1 MILLFIKREKNH
13 FTSSSEV
20 ETIQSFSMKKIIFTL
35 LIGFSAVLNAQNT
48 VSGTVLNLA
57 NQPIKGVSVYAPELH
72 KGTTTDAEGKYSLT
86 NLPNGTL
93 KLDFTFVGFSNQNK
107 TIQKLQKENT
117 LDIILDESIF
127 QMDEVIVSTAFNKI
141 QSQNVMKVEH
151 ETIKSLQQKGTA
163 TLIEGLATIPGV
175 SQVSTGTSIGK
186 PVIRGLSGNRVLVY
200 SQGVR
205 MENQQFGDEHGL
217 GLNDAGVESVE
228 VIKGPASLLYGS
240 DALGG
245 VLYFNPEKFADANT
259 FKANFSQKLFSN
271 TLGSNSSLGVKTSNE
286 NWKFLA
292 RGSYNTHSD
301 YRISGG
307 DRVTN
312 TRYNETDF
320 KTGIGYSNSSFSTVF
335 RYNYNKL
342 DLGIPEEGIAEQSSS
357 KNTVF
362 PRQGVFNHLLSLNS
376 IIYFKDSK
384 LDVDLG
390 YIANDRSEFE
400 DSDIAGLQMKLK
412 TFNYDAKYH
421 LPKIGRLESI
431 VGIQGMHQTNTNLG
445 DEYLIPDAITNDFG
459 VFGTVNYEWKT
470 NVLQAGLRFD
480 NRQVTTD
487 EHGNQGEEGYFKPID
502 RSFDSFNASVGYKTN
517 LANDLTFRL
526 NLASGFRAPNLAE
539 LTSNGV
545 HEGTNRYEIGN
556 GDLKTEQNIQTDLNL
571 EYKTDHFEFFVNG
584 FYNHINN
591 YIYTSPAGTVLDNND
606 VFNYIQN
613 NAKLYGGEI
622 GMHFHPH
629 PLDWLHYETSFETV
643 TGKKQNGDY
652 LPLIPANNWNNTFK
666 GEFKIKDWL
675 EDGFAT
681 FNVSTTLNQNNV
693 SGFETESNGYTLI
706 NLGLGGTVKLGKTVF
721 DVNLNGNNLFDK
733 RYIAHL
739 SRLKND
745 GIPNIGR
752 NIVLGVNFNI

>member
-1 MILLFIKREKNH
+1 
-13 FTSSSEV
+13 
-20 ETIQSFSMKKIIFTL
+20 MKKYIIA
-35 LIGFSAVLNAQNT
+35 LILGFSAMLQAQNS
-48 VSGTVLNLA
+48 VSGTVNNLK

-72 KGTTTDAEGKYSLT
+72 KGVTTDENGKYEFV
-86 NLPNGTL
+86 NLPNGGVNLT
-93 KLDFTFVGFSNQNK
+93 FTFIGFETQNH
-107 TIQKLQKENT
+107 TIAKLQKQNT
-117 LDIILDESIF
+117 LDVNLQETAF

-175 SQVSTGTSIGK
+175 SQISTGTSIGK

-217 GLNDAGVESVE
+217 GLNDSGIESVE

-245 VLYFNPEKFADANT
+245 VLYFNPEKFAEANT

-271 TLGSNSSLGVKTSNE
+271 TLGSNSSLGVKTSTN

-301 YRISGG
+301 YKIANG

-320 KTGIGYSNSSFSTVF
+320 KTGMGYSNAKFSTVL

-342 DLGIPEEGIAEQSSS
+342 DLGIPDEGIAEQTTT
-357 KNTVF
+357 KETGF
-362 PRQGVFNHLLSLNS
+362 PKQGVFNHLLSLNS
-376 IIYFKDSK
+376 IFYLKNSK
-384 LDVDLG
+384 LEVDLG
-390 YIANDRSEFE
+390 YVANDRSEFE
-400 DSDIAGLQMKLK
+400 DSDIAVLHMKLK

-421 LPKIGRLESI
+421 LPKIGKVETIL
-431 VGIQGMHQTNTNLG
+431 GIQGMHQTNTNSG
-445 DEYLIPDAITNDFG
+445 EEYLIPDATTNDFG
-459 VFGTVNYEWKT
+459 VFGTANYEWKT

-480 NRQVTTD
+480 NRKITTL
-487 EHGNQGEEGYFKPID
+487 EHGISGDEGYFKAID
-502 RSFDSFNASVGYKTN
+502 KSFDSFNASLGYKTN
-517 LANDLTFRL
+517 LANALTLRL

-545 HEGTNRYEIGN
+545 HEGSNRYEVGN
-556 GDLKTEQNIQTDLNL
+556 SDLKTEQNLQTDVNL
-571 EYKTDHFEFFVNG
+571 EYKNSHFEFFVNG

-591 YIYTSPAGTVLDNND
+591 YIYTSPTGAEIDNNA
-606 VFNYIQN
+606 VFEYIQN

-622 GMHFHPH
+622 GLHFHPH

-643 TGKKQNGDY
+643 TAKKQNGDF
-652 LPLIPANNWNNTFK
+652 LPLIPANNWNNTIRT
-666 GEFKIKDWL
+666 EFVIKNWL
-675 EDGFAT
+675 ENGFAT
-681 FNVSTTLNQNNV
+681 LNLSTIFNQNNV
-693 SGFETESNGYTLI
+693 SGFETKSNGYSLV
-706 NLGLGGTVKLGKTVF
+706 NLGFGGKIKLGNTVF
-721 DVNLNGNNLFDK
+721 DVNLNGNNLLNK
-733 RYIAHL
+733 SYISHL
-739 SRLKND
+739 SRLKTD
-745 GIPNIGR
+745 GISNIGR
-752 NIVLGVNFNI
+752 NIVLGVNFNL

>member
-1 MILLFIKREKNH
+1 
-13 FTSSSEV
+13 
-20 ETIQSFSMKKIIFTL
+20 
-35 LIGFSAVLNAQNT
+35 
-48 VSGTVLNLA
+48 
-57 NQPIKGVSVYAPELH
+57 
-72 KGTTTDAEGKYSLT
+72 LT
-86 NLPNGTL
+86 NLPVGVL
-93 KLDFTFVGFSNQNK
+93 KLLFEYVGYSNQVK
-107 TIQKLQKENT
+107 TIKIKLNQNDLNVT
-117 LDIILDESIF
+117 LEQTIF
-127 QMDEVIVSTAFNKI
+127 EMDAVIVSTAFNKI

-151 ETIKSLQQKGTA
+151 KTIKELQQKGTA

-271 TLGSNSSLGVKTSNE
+271 TLGSNSSLGLKTSTE
-286 NWKFLA
+286 SWKFIT
-292 RGSYNTHSD
+292 RGSFNTHSD
-301 YRISGG
+301 YRIAGG

-320 KTGIGYSNSSFSTVF
+320 KTGIGYSDSSFSSVL

-342 DLGIPEEGIAEQSSS
+342 DLGIPEDGIAEQTSS
-357 KNTVF
+357 KNTTF

-376 IIYFKDSK
+376 VIYLEDSK

-390 YIANDRSEFE
+390 YVANDRSEYE
-400 DSDIAGLQMKLK
+400 DSDVAGLHMKLK
-412 TFNYDAKYH
+412 TFNYDAKYY
-421 LPKIGRLESI
+421 LPKMGKLESI
-431 VGIQGMHQTNTNLG
+431 FGIQGMHQTNTNLG
-445 DEYLIPDAITNDFG
+445 EEYLIPDATTNDFG
-459 VFGTVNYEWKT
+459 VFGTINYEWD
-470 NVLQAGLRFD
+470 NNSALQAGLRFD
-480 NRQVTTD
+480 NRKITST
-487 EHGNQGEEGYFKPID
+487 ENGIIGEEGYFRAVD
-502 RSFDSFNASVGYKTN
+502 RSFDSFNASLGYKMD
-517 LANDLTFRL
+517 LADDLTLRL

-556 GDLKTEQNIQTDLNL
+556 SDLKTEQNVQSDINL
-571 EYKTDHFEFFVNG
+571 EYNNSHLEFFVNG

-591 YIYTSPAGTVLDNND
+591 YIYTSPTGTIQDNND
-606 VFNYIQN
+606 VFSYIQN
-613 NAKLYGGEI
+613 NAMLYGGEI
-622 GMHFHPH
+622 GLHFHPH

-643 TGKKQNGDY
+643 TGEKQNGDY
-652 LPLIPANNWNNTFK
+652 LPLIPANNWSNTIRT
-666 GEFKIKDWL
+666 EFKIKNWFEAGYATL
-675 EDGFAT
+675 NFTST
-681 FNVSTTLNQNNV
+681 FNQKNV
-693 SGFETESNGYTLI
+693 SGFETHSNGYTLV
-706 NLGLGGTVKLGKTVF
+706 NLGFGGTVKLGKTVF

-752 NIVLGVNFNI
+752 NIVLGVNFDL

>member
-1 MILLFIKREKNH
+1 
-13 FTSSSEV
+13 
-20 ETIQSFSMKKIIFTL
+20 MKKFIITL
-35 LIGFSAVLNAQNT
+35 FLGFSVMLQAQNS
-48 VSGTVLNLA
+48 VSGTVTDLK
-57 NQPIKGVSVYAPELH
+57 NQPIKGVSVYATELH
-72 KGTTTDAEGKYSLT
+72 KGSVTDENGKYNMT
-86 NLPNGTL
+86 NLPNGSI
-93 KLDFTFVGFSNQNK
+93 KLTFTFIGFGIQNK
-107 TIQKLQKENT
+107 TINNAQKENT
-117 LDIILDESIF
+117 LDVILEETIF
-127 QMDEVIVSTAFNKI
+127 QMDEVIVSTAFNKL

-151 ETIKSLQQKGTA
+151 QSMKELQRKGTA

-217 GLNDAGVESVE
+217 GLNDSGIESVE

-245 VLYFNPEKFADANT
+245 VLYFNPEKFAEANT
-259 FKANFSQKLFSN
+259 FKANFSHKFFSN
-271 TLGSNSSLGVKTSNE
+271 TLGSNSSLGLKTSTD

-301 YRISGG
+301 YKIADG

-312 TRYNETDF
+312 TRYNESDF
-320 KTGIGYSNSSFSTVF
+320 KTGIGYSNSKFSTVL

-342 DLGIPEEGIAEQSSS
+342 DLGIPENGIAEQSTS
-357 KNTVF
+357 KKTGF
-362 PRQGVFNHLLSLNS
+362 PKQGVFNHLLSLNS
-376 IIYFKDSK
+376 IFYLKNSK

-390 YIANDRSEFE
+390 YVANDRSEFT
-400 DSDIAGLQMKLK
+400 DSDVASLHMKLK

-421 LPKIGRLESI
+421 LPKIGKVESI
-431 VGIQGMHQTNTNLG
+431 VGIQGMHQTNANSG
-445 DEYLIPDAITNDFG
+445 EEFLIPDATTNDFG
-459 VFGTVNYEWKT
+459 VFGTVNYEWKS

-480 NRQVTTD
+480 NRNIVTQ
-487 EHGNQGEEGYFKPID
+487 EHGTSGEEGYFKAID
-502 RSFDSFNASVGYKTN
+502 KSYDSFNASLGYKTN
-517 LANDLTFRL
+517 LADDLTLRL

-556 GDLKTEQNIQTDLNL
+556 SDLKTEQNVQTDVNL
-571 EYKTDHFEFFVNG
+571 EYKNSHFEFFANG

-591 YIYTSPAGTVLDNND
+591 YIYTSPRGTVIADND
-606 VFNYIQN
+606 VFDYIQN

-622 GMHFHPH
+622 GLHFHPH
-629 PLDWLHYETSFETV
+629 PLDWLHFETSFETV
-643 TGKKQNGDY
+643 TGQKGNGDY
-652 LPLIPANNWNNTFK
+652 LPLIPANNWSNTIRT
-666 GEFKIKDWL
+666 EFKIKNWL

-681 FNVSTTLNQNNV
+681 FNVSSTFNQNNV
-693 SGFETESNGYTLI
+693 SGFETKSNGYTLV
-706 NLGLGGTVKLGKTVF
+706 NLGLGGKVKLGKTAF
-721 DVNLNGNNLFDK
+721 DVNLNGNNLLDK
-733 RYIAHL
+733 SYIAHL
-739 SRLKND
+739 SRLKSD

-752 NIVLGVNFNI
+752 NVVLGVNFNL

>member
-1 MILLFIKREKNH
+1 
-13 FTSSSEV
+13 
-20 ETIQSFSMKKIIFTL
+20 MKKFIIML
-35 LIGFSAVLNAQNT
+35 LLGFSALLHAQNKI
-48 VSGTVLNLA
+48 SGTVTDSSN
-57 NQPIKGVSVYAPELH
+57 NPIIGVSIYAPELH
-72 KGTTTDAEGKYSLT
+72 KGTTTDSEGRYSLT
-86 NLPNGTL
+86 NLPVGVL
-93 KLDFTFVGFSNQNK
+93 KLLFEYVGYSNQVK
-107 TIQKLQKENT
+107 TIKIKLNQNDLNVT
-117 LDIILDESIF
+117 LEQTIF
-127 QMDEVIVSTAFNKI
+127 EMDAVIVSTAFNKI

-151 ETIKSLQQKGTA
+151 KTIKELQQKGTA

-271 TLGSNSSLGVKTSNE
+271 TLGSNSSLGLKTSTE
-286 NWKFLA
+286 SWKFIT
-292 RGSYNTHSD
+292 RGSFNTHSD
-301 YRISGG
+301 YRIAGG

-320 KTGIGYSNSSFSTVF
+320 KTGIGYSDSSFSSVL

-342 DLGIPEEGIAEQSSS
+342 DLGIPEDGIAEQTSS
-357 KNTVF
+357 KNTTF

-376 IIYFKDSK
+376 VIYLEDSK

-390 YIANDRSEFE
+390 YVANDRSEYE
-400 DSDIAGLQMKLK
+400 DSDVAGLHMKLK
-412 TFNYDAKYH
+412 TFNYDAKYY
-421 LPKIGRLESI
+421 LPKMGKLESI
-431 VGIQGMHQTNTNLG
+431 FGIQGMHQTNTNLG
-445 DEYLIPDAITNDFG
+445 EEYLIPDATTNDFG
-459 VFGTVNYEWKT
+459 VFGTINYEWD
-470 NVLQAGLRFD
+470 NNSALQAGLRFD
-480 NRQVTTD
+480 NRKITST
-487 EHGNQGEEGYFKPID
+487 ENGIIGEEGYFRAVD
-502 RSFDSFNASVGYKTN
+502 RSFDSFNASLGYKMD
-517 LANDLTFRL
+517 LADDLTLRL

-556 GDLKTEQNIQTDLNL
+556 SDLKTEQNVQSDINL
-571 EYKTDHFEFFVNG
+571 EYNNSHLEFFVNG

-591 YIYTSPAGTVLDNND
+591 YIYTSPTGTIQDNND
-606 VFNYIQN
+606 VFSYIQN
-613 NAKLYGGEI
+613 NAMLYGGEI
-622 GMHFHPH
+622 GLHFHPH

-643 TGKKQNGDY
+643 TGEKQNGDY
-652 LPLIPANNWNNTFK
+652 LPLIPANNWSNTIRT
-666 GEFKIKDWL
+666 EFKIKNWFEAGYATL
-675 EDGFAT
+675 NFTST
-681 FNVSTTLNQNNV
+681 FNQKNV
-693 SGFETESNGYTLI
+693 SGFETHSNGYTLV
-706 NLGLGGTVKLGKTVF
+706 NLGFGGTVKLGKTVF

-752 NIVLGVNFNI
+752 NIVLGVNFDL

>member
-1 MILLFIKREKNH
+1 
-13 FTSSSEV
+13 
-20 ETIQSFSMKKIIFTL
+20 MKKIIITL
-35 LIGFSAVLNAQNT
+35 LLGFSAVLYAQNS
-48 VSGTVLNLA
+48 VSGTVTNMT
-57 NQPIKGVSVYAPELH
+57 NQPVSGVSVYAPELH
-72 KGTTTDAEGKYSLT
+72 KGTTTDENGKFSLT
-86 NLPNGTL
+86 NLPNGTV
-93 KLDFTFVGFSNQNK
+93 KLSFTFVGFITQNK
-107 TIQKLQKENT
+107 TIKGLEKENT
-117 LDIILDESIF
+117 LDVILEETIF
-127 QMDEVIVSTAFNKI
+127 QMDAVIVSTAFNKI

-151 ETIKSLQQKGTA
+151 KTIKELQQKGTA

-271 TLGSNSSLGVKTSNE
+271 TLGSNSSLGLKTSTE
-286 NWKFLA
+286 NWKFIT

-320 KTGIGYSNSSFSTVF
+320 KSGIGYNNSRFSSIL

-342 DLGIPEEGIAEQSSS
+342 DLGIPEDGIAEQTSS

-376 IIYFKDSK
+376 VIYLKDSK
-384 LDVDLG
+384 LDFDLG
-390 YIANDRSEFE
+390 YVANDRSEFE
-400 DSDIAGLQMKLK
+400 DSDVAGLRMKLK

-421 LPKIGRLESI
+421 LPKMGKLESI
-431 VGIQGMHQTNTNLG
+431 LGIQGMHQTNSNLG
-445 DEYLIPDAITNDFG
+445 EEYLIPDATTNDFG
-459 VFGTVNYEWKT
+459 VFGTINYEWD
-470 NVLQAGLRFD
+470 NNSALQAGLRFD
-480 NRQVTTD
+480 NRKIATT
-487 EHGNQGEEGYFKPID
+487 ENGIVGEEGYFKAVD
-502 RSFDSFNASVGYKTN
+502 KSFDSFNASLGYKRN
-517 LANDLTFRL
+517 LAEDLTLRL

-545 HEGTNRYEIGN
+545 HEGTNRYEVGN
-556 GDLKTEQNIQTDLNL
+556 SDLKTEQNVQSDINL
-571 EYKTDHFEFFVNG
+571 EYNNSHFEFFVNG

-591 YIYTSPAGTVLDNND
+591 YIYTAPTGTQRDNND
-606 VFNYIQN
+606 VFDYIQN

-622 GMHFHPH
+622 GLHFHPH

-652 LPLIPANNWNNTFK
+652 LPLIPANNWSNTIRT
-666 GEFKIKDWL
+666 EFRIKNWF
-675 EDGFAT
+675 EAGYAT
-681 FNVSTTLNQNNV
+681 LNFTSTFNQNNV
-693 SGFETESNGYTLI
+693 SGFETESNGYTLV
-706 NLGLGGTVKLGKTVF
+706 NLGFGGTVKLGETVF
-721 DVNLNGNNLFDK
+721 DINLNGNNLFDK
-733 RYIAHL
+733 SYIAHL

-752 NIVLGVNFNI
+752 NIVLGVNFDL